1 MYFWTI
7 CTLLPILWWRTRP
20 LATIQHMQCTKI
32 KKGIDLSIQTT
43 GQHQSSVNEKPPQLK
58 MYLWP
63 TQQNHC
69 WTSTYRIVQCD
80 RNLKFLLEGVLAEP
94 CWVKMFFPLEVW
106 SALKVSK
113 CIHSIDKQK
122 WSTSIY
128 NFLSALPHPW
138 EPACICSQCTNVQYW
153 WETKIA
159 MQIKIRKLPR
169 KYKRQPTYPSFA
181 VKFFFVFLIC
191 ICTWEEE

>member
-1 MYFWTI
+1 
-7 CTLLPILWWRTRP
+7 
-20 LATIQHMQCTKI
+20 
-32 KKGIDLSIQTT
+32 
-43 GQHQSSVNEKPPQLK
+43 

-191 ICTWEEE
+191 IFVFVFALGKKSSAKCKASPHIPA

>member
-32 KKGIDLSIQTT
+32 KKGIDLWIETT

-58 MYLWP
+58 GYLWP

-128 NFLSALPHPW
+128 NFFVCITTPVRTCLHLFTMHKRPIWGGQKLQCKSKLESCPENTKGSPH
-138 EPACICSQCTNVQYW
+138 ILVLLFS
-153 WETKIA
+153 
-159 MQIKIRKLPR
+159 
-169 KYKRQPTYPSFA
+169 SFLY
-181 VKFFFVFLIC
+181 F
-191 ICTWEEE
+191 

>member
-1 MYFWTI
+1 
-7 CTLLPILWWRTRP
+7 
-20 LATIQHMQCTKI
+20 
-32 KKGIDLSIQTT
+32 
-43 GQHQSSVNEKPPQLK
+43 

-94 CWVKMFFPLEVW
+94 CWVKMFFLLEVW
-106 SALKVSK
+106 AALKVSK
-113 CIHSIDKQK
+113 CIHSIDKQNDQLQFIIFCLHYHTRENLLAFVHNAQ
-122 WSTSIY
+122 TS
-128 NFLSALPHPW
+128 NLSG
-138 EPACICSQCTNVQYW
+138 
-153 WETKIA
+153 TKIA
-159 MQIKIRKLPR
+159 MQIKIRKLLR

-191 ICTWEEE
+191 IFVFVFALGMKSSAKCKASPHIPA